1 MALGRVIVPELLDR
15 AGPEETRLNL
25 DDLIRINRMFGGYRI
40 LRPLIGQFVKP
51 EDSFTLLDVGAAS
64 GDMGREIHKAFPGGH
79 VVSLDRRFPNLS
91 FAPAPKLAADAF
103 RLPFAD
109 GSFDFVFSSLFLHH
123 FEDEEVARLLAGF
136 ASVARRAVLAID
148 LERSAISSRFLPAT
162 RWLFRWN
169 RITLHDGP
177 VSVRA
182 AFRARELLSLAHRAG
197 LVEARV
203 RSHAPWFRVSLT
215 APVTAVSAVQVSS

>member
-1 MALGRVIVPELLDR
+1 MASGRVIVPELLDR

-40 LRPLIGQFVKP
+40 LRPLLRQFVEP
-51 EDSFTLLDVGAAS
+51 SDPFTLLDIGAAS
-64 GDMGREIHKAFPGGH
+64 GDMGLAIRQVFPRAR
-79 VVSLDRRFPNLS
+79 VVSLDRRFSNLS

-203 RSHAPWFRVSLT
+203 RSHMPWFRVSLT
-215 APVTAVSAVQVSS
+215 APVTAAPGVRVSS

>member
-1 MALGRVIVPELLDR
+1 MDLIIGWMPSGRVIVPELLDR

-40 LRPLIGQFVKP
+40 LRPLLRQFVNP
-51 EDSFTLLDVGAAS
+51 ADSFTLLDVGAAS
-64 GDMGREIHKAFPGGH
+64 GDMGLAIRRAFPRAR

-109 GSFDFVFSSLFLHH
+109 RSFDFVFSSLFLHH
-123 FEDEEVARLLAGF
+123 FENEEVARLLAGF
-136 ASVARRAVLAID
+136 APVARRAVLAID
-148 LERSAISSRFLPAT
+148 LERSAISSCFLPAT
-162 RWLFRWN
+162 HWLFRWN

-197 LVEARV
+197 LLEART

-215 APVTAVSAVQVSS
+215 APVSK